1 MWSGFMNK
9 SARPAN
15 VFLFRDRTG
24 RAYYAVAVRE
34 GDQWTQVGPGRK
46 GKRAS
51 DTLRFFIVAPSDQ
64 TGQQNA
70 HHIARRR
77 YGYSRL
83 APYPLDTYTQKS
95 YNDSN

>member
-1 MWSGFMNK
+1 MNK

-15 VFLFRDRTG
+15 VFLFCDRTG

-34 GDQWTQVGPGRK
+34 GDQWTQVGQARK

-83 APYPLDTYTQKS
+83 APYPLDTHTQKS